1 MRYLFS
7 LLLDHLFFNLD
18 TYSQILPSMYGA
30 ATKKGSGA
38 VGGATETRNF
48 TNCSATG
55 KNGSS
60 QSNQHMP
67 LMILTVR

>member
-1 MRYLFS
+1 
-7 LLLDHLFFNLD
+7 
-18 TYSQILPSMYGA
+18 MYGA

-55 KNGSS
+55 KNGPT
-60 QSNQHMP
+60 QSNCNTAYASDDLNGLSLRYSSMDCSF
-67 LMILTVR
+67 

>member
-1 MRYLFS
+1 
-7 LLLDHLFFNLD
+7 
-18 TYSQILPSMYGA
+18 MYGA

-55 KNGSS
+55 KNGPT
-60 QSNQHMP
+60 QSIVIQHMP